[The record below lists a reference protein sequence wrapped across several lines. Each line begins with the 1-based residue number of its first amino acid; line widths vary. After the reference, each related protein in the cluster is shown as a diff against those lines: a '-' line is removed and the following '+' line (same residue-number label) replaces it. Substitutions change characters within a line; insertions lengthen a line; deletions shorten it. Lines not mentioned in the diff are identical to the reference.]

1 MKRIVILTTAFLIL
15 TATSSFAETAT
26 TQDINGIYARVDA
39 GISML
44 TKKNAKSSLVFKD
57 SALYSLGIGYH
68 FNDLFRTDLNLQYR
82 QLKLKDDSKRSLSN
96 LSVLLNA
103 YLNLTDS
110 NDQVI
115 PYLMAGIGYGSNK
128 LSNFTTSATKDSDT
142 WTINKKGIKTNN
154 FLWNLG
160 VGIRINLIE
169 KANLD
174 LSYRYLSLGN
184 AKSQADCFS
193 GVKHQK
199 IPETIGSIRA
209 NEFTAGIIF
218 KF

>member
-1 MKRIVILTTAFLIL
+1 MCIR
-15 TATSSFAETAT
+15 
-26 TQDINGIYARVDA
+26 DR
-39 GISML
+39 
-44 TKKNAKSSLVFKD
+44 
-57 SALYSLGIGYH
+57 
-68 FNDLFRTDLNLQYR
+68 FRTDLNLQYR
-82 QLKLKDDSKRSLSN
+82 QLKSKDNNNRSLS
-96 LSVLLNA
+96 SCAVLLNA

-110 NDQVI
+110 HDQVI

-128 LSNFTTSATKDSDT
+128 LNNFPTSATKGGDI

-174 LSYRYLSLGN
+174 LSYRYISLGN

-193 GVKHQK
+193 GAKYQK
-199 IPETIGSIRA
+199 ISETMRSIRA
-209 NEFTAGIIF
+209 NEFTAGIIL

>member
-1 MKRIVILTTAFLIL
+1 MKRIVILTTTFLIL
-15 TATSSFAETAT
+15 TATLSLADTAT
-26 TQDINGIYARVDA
+26 TQDINGIYGRVDA
-39 GISML
+39 GISMP

-57 SALYSLGIGYH
+57 TALYSLGIGYH
-68 FNDLFRTDLNLQYR
+68 YNDLFRTDLNLQYR
-82 QLKLKDDSKRSLSN
+82 QLKLKDNNNGSLSS
-96 LSVLLNA
+96 LAVLLNA

-110 NDQVI
+110 KDQVI

-128 LSNFTTSATKDSDT
+128 LSGFTTSATKDSDT

-193 GVKHQK
+193 G
-199 IPETIGSIRA
+199 A
-209 NEFTAGIIF
+209 NIKRYQRRLVQLEQMSLLLV
-218 KF
+218 